1 MPQDQTDN
9 SKDDEHQRLMELLAA
24 AGVLGSDHPV
34 VDAMARMHQSRMMA
48 QHPEQYP
55 ELGQSLAP
63 KGKIAQKAE
72 K

>member
-1 MPQDQTDN
+1 MAEEN
-9 SKDDEHQRLMELLAA
+9 KKDDSQALMELLAA

-48 QHPEQYP
+48 QHPELYP

-63 KGKIAQKAE
+63 KGKVAQKAE